1 MLSKPILVF
10 LFVCF
15 SFVSDILLRA
25 LRRCQWEGMSIN
37 LSEGDVLLFYFCQK
51 YLDFYLFITLQYCVG
66 FAIHQHESATGVHVL
81 LKKTDMPLVSEIPLL
96 GDYPEDVVGAVIL
109 RCEDEM
115 VMSRQHR

>member
-66 FAIHQHESATGVHVL
+66 FAIHQHESATGIHVL
-81 LKKTDMPLVSEIPLL
+81 LKKRICPWSQKSHFWEI
-96 GDYPEDVVGAVIL
+96 IL
-109 RCEDEM
+109 RMWLERL
-115 VMSRQHR
+115 S